1 MRAYCRGCA
10 VGLKDDAGVPIAKPW
25 RMVTN
30 SLSMY
35 EALDSCRCPGPE
47 VHPMHAEC
55 QGRYAPM
62 SEGYTP
68 ALARKAH
75 GAFHKDI
82 MVAEGYAA
90 RRGGL
95 VAGGLRWVP
104 IAGLSSRPAPMTLVL
119 KAFCRGVF
127 IHLLM

>member
-1 MRAYCRGCA
+1 MRRFCKKHGLVRAYCRGCA

-30 SLSMY
+30 SVSMY

-47 VHPMHAEC
+47 AHPVHAEC
-55 QGRYAPM
+55 QGRYALM

-75 GAFHKDI
+75 DAFLKD
-82 MVAEGYAA
+82 VTASDGYSA
-90 RRGGL
+90 RRGGH
-95 VAGGLRWVP
+95 VAGG
-104 IAGLSSRPAPMTLVL
+104 G
-119 KAFCRGVF
+119 
-127 IHLLM
+127 